1 VVIGISFLAKIL
13 TKIVHF
19 AYLGWINKL
28 GGSFFRL
35 LKTILIL
42 SVFQN
47 LFEKINFNQTFAKKE
62 TLEQSLFYTPIQ
74 KTAGYIYPSI
84 QKGYDEF
91 KNKK

>member
-1 VVIGISFLAKIL
+1 MVLRDVNIRNQ
-13 TKIVHF
+13 
-19 AYLGWINKL
+19 YL
-28 GGSFFRL
+28 RD
-35 LKTILIL
+35 
-42 SVFQN
+42 N